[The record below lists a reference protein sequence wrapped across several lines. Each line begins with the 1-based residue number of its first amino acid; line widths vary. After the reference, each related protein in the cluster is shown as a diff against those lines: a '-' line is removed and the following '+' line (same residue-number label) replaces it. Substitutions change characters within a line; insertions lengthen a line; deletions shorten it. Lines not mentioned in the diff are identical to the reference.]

1 MSKGPLRRPG
11 TFTFNKPVELFV
23 KEYIFTTDL
32 NEKPCWKLEGTD
44 ELLSTEKMADV
55 CVRFLLDKIKDT

>member
-1 MSKGPLRRPG
+1 MSKGPRKRPG
-11 TFTFNKPVELFV
+11 IMTINKPVELFV

-32 NEKPCWKLEGTD
+32 IEKPCWMLEGTD